1 MRTNRYFLLAL
12 AVIIA
17 ILWLIREY
25 LRSSDPRLADLVF
38 AYGFCATLA
47 TLGVIAW
54 LSARRMRER
63 AIIEELERMKQA
75 GLLTTTT
82 YTARRAFRLRG
93 NERDSLR
100 YFLELENGRVLVL
113 EGSYLYQE
121 DGHSDFPCKQFTIE
135 RHTEH
140 GYVLDLLCEGAPIM
154 PEADMLFDETAAL
167 KYYPE
172 CPDAAEAFDL
182 FETTYP
188 DNTILE
194 DTYDSIF
201 TRLQETQPDQISGM

>member
-12 AVIIA
+12 AIITA
-17 ILWLIREY
+17 VLWLIRQY
-25 LRSSDPRLADLVF
+25 LQDSDPRLADLVF

-47 TLGVIAW
+47 VLGIVAW
-54 LSARRMRER
+54 LSARKMGQR
-63 AIIEELERMKQA
+63 AMLEELAHMKRE

-82 YTARRAFRLRG
+82 YTVRRAFRLRKNG
-93 NERDSLR
+93 DDSPR
-100 YFLELENGRVLVL
+100 YFLEQANGRVLVL

-121 DGHSDFPCKQFTIE
+121 EGHHDFPCTQFTVE
-135 RHTEH
+135 RHTAH
-140 GYVLDLLCEGAPIM
+140 GYVLDLLCEGQPV
-154 PEADMLFDETAAL
+154 PLDADMLFDDTAAL

-172 CPDAAEAFDL
+172 CPDAEEAVDL

-188 DNTILE
+188 DNTVLE

-201 TRLQETQPDQISGM
+201 TRLQETQPGQESGI